1 MKRMNKLIVL
11 IPVVFVWFS
20 FSSSKEK
27 GRFANNRC
35 ESGIDLNAEDTVMKF
50 IQQRFDQELTAF
62 HGTDFGNISVKFRV
76 DSLHRLYSVRLVQV
90 VHPTFDSLVLASLNE
105 LDSSYFPDLNTE
117 CNYLVTFYLGSK
129 KTQSEFDALRILMAD
144 GNYKRSIDYAT
155 KLLKK
160 SPNNA
165 QLLYYLGRAQI
176 GLDNPEGRKILI
188 KAARMGDEDAYEYL
202 LGEE

>member
-1 MKRMNKLIVL
+1 
-11 IPVVFVWFS
+11 
-20 FSSSKEK
+20 
-27 GRFANNRC
+27 
-35 ESGIDLNAEDTVMKF
+35 
-50 IQQRFDQELTAF
+50 
-62 HGTDFGNISVKFRV
+62 
-76 DSLHRLYSVRLVQV
+76 
-90 VHPTFDSLVLASLNE
+90 

-176 GLDNPEGRKILI
+176 GLDNQEGRKTLI
-188 KAARMGDEDAYEYL
+188 KEARMGDEDAYEYL
-202 LGEE
+202 LGE